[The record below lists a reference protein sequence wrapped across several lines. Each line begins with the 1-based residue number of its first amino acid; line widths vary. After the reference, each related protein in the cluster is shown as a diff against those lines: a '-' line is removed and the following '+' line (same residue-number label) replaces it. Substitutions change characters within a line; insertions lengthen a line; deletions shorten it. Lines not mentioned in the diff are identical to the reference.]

1 MNLTLSLSP
10 DESAKLQ
17 RRAAV
22 AGTDVRTFLLHV
34 IHDVDDAAVEM
45 ASAAVPYDEWHQTF
59 QEWLSLISRRI
70 QVWMTVEKAFT
81 TDANSNRYECST
93 PFGGA
98 RTRSL
103 SKPR

>member
-17 RRAAV
+17 RCAAV

-59 QEWLSLISRRI
+59 QEWLSRHQSKNPGMDDSRESI
-70 QVWMTVEKAFT
+70 Y
-81 TDANSNRYECST
+81 D
-93 PFGGA
+93 
-98 RTRSL
+98 
-103 SKPR
+103 